1 MSERTGVLFSTR
13 DDLELVTRAEELGY
27 ESVWTAEGQG
37 KTAFGKLE
45 RWATVTSEISLATGI
60 VNIFARTPA
69 STAQSIATLDAHT
82 DGRAI
87 LGLGVAHPGVIE
99 AFHGVTFDR
108 PLSRLDEYVE
118 LVRRYLRGD
127 TTPFDGEYYTPTR
140 TRFWD
145 AFEPVRSEVP
155 IYNAALGPGNV
166 RLTGAK
172 FDGWLPNLY
181 PIDRFQDA
189 LGWLETGADRT
200 GRSVDDIDVAMYV
213 LIAIDDDPDVARDK
227 AREHIAYYLRDIP
240 GYYGRVAAMA
250 GFEDEVERAE
260 QAASTADAAATLSD
274 DFVDLMSVTGTPD
287 DIESGMQELRDTG
300 VELPVVRAPIG
311 AETAD
316 IERMLSVCAPR

>member
-13 DDLELVTRAEELGY
+13 DDLELVMRAEQLGY

-45 RWATVTSEISLATGI
+45 RWATVTSEIGLATGI

-69 STAQSIATLDAHT
+69 STAQSIATLDAHA

-127 TTPFDGEYYTPTR
+127 TSTFVGEYYTPTK

-145 AFEPVRSEVP
+145 AFEPVREEIP
-155 IYNAALGPGNV
+155 MYNAALGPGNV
-166 RLTGAK
+166 RLTGAR

-189 LGWLETGADRT
+189 RRWLETGADRT
-200 GRSVDDIDVAMYV
+200 GRSVDDIDFAMYV
-213 LIAIDDDPDVARDK
+213 LVAIDDDPDMARDK
-227 AREHIAYYLRDIP
+227 ARAHIAYYLRDIP

-260 QAASTADAAATLSD
+260 QAASTEEATAALSD
-274 DFVDLMSVTGTPD
+274 AFVDLVAVTGTPD
-287 DIESGMQELRDTG
+287 DIESGLQELRDVG
-300 VELPVVRAPIG
+300 VELPVVRTPIG
-311 AETAD
+311 ATTAEV
-316 IERMLSVCAPR
+316 ERMLSVCAPR